1 MQPIAWL
8 ALLAVLLVIEAVT
21 AGLTTIWFAGG
32 ALIASVA
39 AYFEMGMMVQV
50 ILFLVV
56 SLVLLIFTRPVAVRY
71 LNRDVEKTNVNSL
84 PGQKAAVLEEID
96 NLRGSG
102 RVTVNGME
110 WMARAQ
116 DEKQKISEG
125 AIVVIQEVQ
134 GVKLIVKK
142 EKED

>member
-134 GVKLIVKK
+134 GVKLIVKE